1 MGFAEIRSNTN
12 RNLPH
17 MEQSVIRDEELVG
30 TLQRYADLFTFAPVG
45 AVVLT
50 SDSRVEEVNRAA
62 ASMLGLP
69 RAWITGQ
76 LFSRWI
82 VKGDAQRFLQHL
94 RKACHSDEPLSEA
107 FRINDRLGRTRDV
120 RFDSV
125 AMLTRPPRRASM
137 PGRCQ
142 VTLTDVTEQRGFTRD
157 GLNDLAHA
165 ARLSSCGEM
174 AAALAHELS
183 QPLGA
188 IALYCNAA
196 KKGMGT
202 GQVDEAQIEAIVEKI
217 TAAAAHAHATVQ
229 GLRTF
234 LSKREAAV
242 EALDVNTVVRDA
254 ARLAGAYAKERGS
267 RIELRLAEHLP
278 IARGNR
284 VHVQQVLL
292 NLLQNG
298 VDAVQHVAAEA
309 RQVVVVSDRPEPGTV
324 RVSVTDSG
332 PGMTDE
338 QRRRAFEPFFTTK
351 KNGMGMGLSISRS
364 IIESYGGR
372 LWAWTPKAR
381 RGTTLSFTLP
391 ANERH

>member
-1 MGFAEIRSNTN
+1 
-12 RNLPH
+12 
-17 MEQSVIRDEELVG
+17 MEHSVVRDDEELVG

-50 SDSRVEEVNRAA
+50 SDSRVEEINRAA
-62 ASMLGLP
+62 AAMLGLP
-69 RAWITGQ
+69 RAWIAGQ

-82 VKGDAQRFLQHL
+82 AKSDAKRFLEHL
-94 RKACHSDEPLSEA
+94 RNACHSNEPLSAE
-107 FRINDRLGRTRDV
+107 FRINDRRGRTRDV

-125 AMLTRPPRRASM
+125 RMLRRDPHGASTR
-137 PGRCQ
+137 GRCQ
-142 VTLTDVTEQRGFTRD
+142 ITLTDMTEQRWLNRD

-165 ARLSSCGEM
+165 ARLNSCGEM

-196 KKGMGT
+196 KQGMG
-202 GQVDEAQIEAIVEKI
+202 GGRVNEAEIEAIVEKI
-217 TAAAAHAHATVQ
+217 TAAAAHARATVQ

-234 LSKREAAV
+234 LSKREAV
-242 EALDVNTVVRDA
+242 IEELDINTVVRDA
-254 ARLAGAYAKERGS
+254 AKLAGAYAKEHDS
-267 RIELRLAEHLP
+267 RIELRLADRLP
-278 IARGNR
+278 SARGNP
-284 VHVQQVLL
+284 VQLQQVLL

-298 VDAVQHVAAEA
+298 IDAVQEMPAKD
-309 RQVVVVSDRPEPGTV
+309 RQVIVVSDRPESGIV
-324 RVSVTDSG
+324 RVSVADCG
-332 PGMTDE
+332 CGMTDE
-338 QRRRAFEPFFTTK
+338 QRRRAFEPFYTTK
-351 KNGMGMGLSISRS
+351 KNGLGMGLSISRT

-381 RGTTLSFTLP
+381 QGTTFSFTLL

>member
-1 MGFAEIRSNTN
+1 
-12 RNLPH
+12 
-17 MEQSVIRDEELVG
+17 MEQSVVRDQELIG

-50 SDSRVEEVNRAA
+50 EDSRVEEINRAA

-69 RAWITGQ
+69 RPWIAGQ

-82 VKGDAQRFLQHL
+82 AKGDAKRFLEHV
-94 RKACHSDEPLSEA
+94 RNACHSREPLSDE
-107 FRINDRLGRTRDV
+107 FRFNDRRGRTRDV

-125 AMLTRPPRRASM
+125 AVVARGFAGATRL
-137 PGRCQ
+137 GRCH
-142 VTLTDVTEQRGFTRD
+142 VTMTDVTEQRWASRD
-157 GLNDLAHA
+157 GLNDVAHA
-165 ARLSSCGEM
+165 ARLNSCGEM

-196 KKGMGT
+196 KKSLGSGS
-202 GQVDEAQIEAIVEKI
+202 VDEQQLASLVEKI
-217 TAAAAHAHATVQ
+217 TAAASHAHATVQ
-229 GLRTF
+229 GLRAY
-234 LSKREAAV
+234 LSKRETAV
-242 EALDVNTVVRDA
+242 EDLEINAVIRDA
-254 ARLAGAYAKERGS
+254 ARLASAYAKERGC
-267 RIELRLAEHLP
+267 RIELRLSDALP
-278 IARGNR
+278 GVRASR
-284 VHVQQVLL
+284 VHLQQVLL

-298 VDAVQHVAAEA
+298 VDAMQGIPADE
-309 RQVVVVSDRPEPGTV
+309 RRIVVVSDRPDPALV
-324 RVSVTDSG
+324 RVIVADSG

-351 KNGMGMGLSISRS
+351 KDGMGMGLSISRS

-372 LWAWTPKAR
+372 LWAPKTR